1 MRRGGG
7 AGACFGPGVTVEAG
21 APPCVGAEG
30 DTAAGGTCVLVV
42 TGGVAG
48 RAAAGGCIAAGAL
61 GVATG
66 ASDRASTGTS
76 WTGAS
81 STSGSNSTGGG
92 GAVGFASA
100 GAENG
105 GAAAGRAV
113 GCAGAAGVPGP
124 RDIRGAARADRRGR
138 VAGACRAGT

>member
-21 APPCVGAEG
+21 APCVGAEG

-66 ASDRASTGTS
+66 AVDRASTGTS
-76 WTGAS
+76 WAGAFS
-81 STSGSNSTGGG
+81 SPGSNWTGGG

-100 GAENG
+100 GVED
-105 GAAAGRAV
+105 
-113 GCAGAAGVPGP
+113 GCA
-124 RDIRGAARADRRGR
+124 
-138 VAGACRAGT
+138 